1 MPFLI
6 SHKASSHEN
15 CFGRTFL
22 RTIGDMVDRQA
33 DNPTA
38 QHHHFWIAR
47 LPGKTLVITGP
58 ELQYQIFMNLRLF
71 AGREH
76 CKQFRSWTMPWREYP
91 TSKKNCVHLGIH
103 LGIFKPLC
111 FGWKI
116 GFRIHQTGFC
126 LGESFCDLGIPTLE
140 HPWTPHTLEHTQVI
154 TVIQDKMTWVP
165 GSVVR
170 YLSAIWADCFTDCFL
185 PGYQLRKACCQVTS
199 DFASRINAV
208 RTISCISI
216 DWLKRKS
223 TGNRSFDLTN
233 I

>member
-1 MPFLI
+1 MDYAMAGIPNLQT
-6 SHKASSHEN
+6 EL
-15 CFGRTFL
+15 CP
-22 RTIGDMVDRQA
+22 V
-33 DNPTA
+33 
-38 QHHHFWIAR
+38 
-47 LPGKTLVITGP
+47 GKS
-58 ELQYQIFMNLRLF
+58 
-71 AGREH
+71 
-76 CKQFRSWTMPWREYP
+76 C
-91 TSKKNCVHLGIH
+91 
-103 LGIFKPLC
+103 
-111 FGWKI
+111 GWKI